1 MLDIRYDMKEIFL
14 PKEWG
19 TNGGTN
25 TKGQETTSPSEVVQE
40 GGLMPL
46 GGTEECAGYKV

>member
-1 MLDIRYDMKEIFL
+1 MKDIPI
-14 PKEWG
+14 PKGWG
-19 TNGGTN
+19 TNA
-25 TKGQETTSPSEVVQE
+25 KGQETTSPSEVVQE